1 MKNNNITVRTVVFA
15 AAFLALALMLPFLT
29 GQIPQIGSM
38 LSPMHIPVLLCGF
51 VCGWP
56 WGLAVGV
63 VAPPLRSVLFG
74 MPPMYPT
81 ALCMAFELAAYGA
94 VAGLMYRALPK
105 KKSNIYVALITAMI
119 AGRPPG
125 MGRGALPLHRAR
137 SVKVRLCRL
146 LGGGVHAGDT
156 RHNTAYNPHTAAR
169 NGAGKGKADIEIAGQ
184 GQTGRAFM
192 PSLFYYACFIY

>member
-15 AAFLALALMLPFLT
+15 AAFLALTLMLPFLT

-63 VAPPLRSVLFG
+63 VAPPLRSELFG

-119 AGRPPG
+119 AGRLVWG
-125 MGRGALPLHRAR
+125 
-137 SVKVRLCRL
+137 
-146 LGGGVHAGDT
+146 
-156 RHNTAYNPHTAAR
+156 AAR
-169 NGAGKGKADIEIAGQ
+169 FLCTGLDPSKFGFAAFWAGAFTQAIPGIILHIILIPLLVMALEKAKLI
-184 GQTGRAFM
+184 
-192 PSLFYYACFIY
+192 SK

>member
-56 WGLAVGV
+56 W
-63 VAPPLRSVLFG
+63 
-74 MPPMYPT
+74 YPT

-119 AGRPPG
+119 AGRLVWG
-125 MGRGALPLHRAR
+125 
-137 SVKVRLCRL
+137 
-146 LGGGVHAGDT
+146 
-156 RHNTAYNPHTAAR
+156 AAR
-169 NGAGKGKADIEIAGQ
+169 FLCTGLDPSKFGFAAFWAGAFTQAIPGIILHIILIPLLVMALEKAKLI
-184 GQTGRAFM
+184 
-192 PSLFYYACFIY
+192 SK

>member
-81 ALCMAFELAAYGA
+81 ALCMA
-94 VAGLMYRALPK
+94 LPK

-119 AGRPPG
+119 AGRLVWG
-125 MGRGALPLHRAR
+125 
-137 SVKVRLCRL
+137 
-146 LGGGVHAGDT
+146 
-156 RHNTAYNPHTAAR
+156 AAR
-169 NGAGKGKADIEIAGQ
+169 FLCTGLDPSKFGFAAFWAGAFTQAIPGIILHIILIPLLVMALEKAKLI
-184 GQTGRAFM
+184 
-192 PSLFYYACFIY
+192 SK